1 MENMILTPLQIWQD
15 YDPEAAPLQI
25 SFTDFVKNGNKV
37 SFKAFF
43 NGDKF
48 EDGAP
53 RIFVSGTYPTSP
65 SPKILMY
72 IKDGMGNPPPVD
84 FVNGFTDR
92 GFGFVQFDYSAD
104 NPDATERSRYPESVK
119 YGEIAKSKGHYCV
132 AEPNAKGSCQYLWTT
147 VTRRVITLI
156 KTLSEDCKIILVGA
170 REGADMMWQ
179 TAAMDKRVDAAIAI
193 NNAGWREYTDCF
205 RFDGEADNIQM
216 TDERERWFAGC
227 ASQTYARYVE
237 CPVLLVCGSNNPLTS
252 IDRVESTLSLIDNDR
267 VYCTVSPNTGLLLPQ
282 YALTT
287 QLNFVDY
294 FDAKAPRLK
303 NSPVLSLSVEDDAA
317 VANLTVDAPL
327 AAKEICVWYSF
338 DEPDN
343 TIRNWNKIILPQ
355 NGCKRC
361 EIPVSERAQSVFAFV
376 NVEYDD
382 GTVLSS
388 FEDFLKVPADVKRV
402 LTRKTHIIY
411 ERKNG
416 TGTFVAENSNH
427 YLSCTA
433 PYLKAGAYDILGITC
448 DDADIT
454 TYSVGEDKYLRTD
467 ESLLQFD
474 AYSPTDATVEV
485 RVCNKENGK
494 KVLYTAVCNVNGDGE
509 WTKCSLS
516 PSSFKTQT
524 LAPLKGWSNIKSL
537 SFHKIK
543 GVLFKNIL
551 WV

>member
-1 MENMILTPLQIWQD
+1 MENLILTPLQIWQD

-25 SFTDFVKNGNKV
+25 SFTDFKKKGGRI
-37 SFKAFF
+37 SFEAFF

-53 RIFVSGTYPTSP
+53 RIFVSGSYPTSV
-65 SPKILMY
+65 SPKIVVY
-72 IKDGMGNPPPVD
+72 IKDGTGNPPPSNY
-84 FVNGFTDR
+84 VNAFIER
-92 GFGFVQFDYSAD
+92 GFGFIEFDYNAD
-104 NPDATERSRYPESVK
+104 NADSTRRSRYPESVK
-119 YGEIAKSKGHYCV
+119 YGEIAHSEGHYSV

-147 VTRRVITLI
+147 VTRRVITLV
-156 KTLSEDCKIILVGA
+156 KTLSEDCKIVLIGA
-170 REGADMMWQ
+170 REGADMLWQ

-193 NNAGWREYTDCF
+193 NNAGWREYADIF
-205 RFDGEADNIQM
+205 RFDEDAEPIQM

-227 ASQTYARYVE
+227 AGQTYARYVE
-237 CPVLLVCGSNNPLTS
+237 CPVMLVCGSNNPLTS
-252 IDRVESTLSLIDNDR
+252 IDRVESTLSLVDSDR

-282 YALTT
+282 YSLSG
-287 QLNFVDY
+287 QLNFVEH
-294 FDAKAPRLK
+294 FDSKAPLLK
-303 NSPVLSLSVEDDAA
+303 KSPDLELAVENDLMI
-317 VANLTVDAPL
+317 ANLTVDAPL
-327 AAKEICVWYSF
+327 AAKEISVWYSF
-338 DEPDN
+338 DELDG

-361 EIPVSERAQSVFAFV
+361 ELPVPENAQCVFAFV

-388 FEDFLKVPADVKRV
+388 YEDFSKIPEDAKRV
-402 LTRKTHIIY
+402 LTRRTHIIY

-416 TGTFVAENSNH
+416 VGCFVADNSSH
-427 YLSCTA
+427 YLACTT
-433 PYLKAGAYDILGITC
+433 PFLKSGAYDILGITC
-448 DDADIT
+448 ENADIT

-474 AYSPTDATVEV
+474 AYSPVKTSVEV

-494 KVLYTAVCNVNGDGE
+494 KVMYTAVCTVNGDGE

-516 PSSFKTQT
+516 PSSFKTPT

-537 SFHKIK
+537 SFHKID

>member
-1 MENMILTPLQIWQD
+1 MDNMILTPLQIWQD

-25 SFTDFVKNGNKV
+25 SFTDFRKQGGRI
-37 SFKAFF
+37 SFEAFF
-43 NGDKF
+43 NGDGA

-53 RIFVSGTYPTSP
+53 RIFVEGSYPTSA
-65 SPKILMY
+65 SPKIVVY
-72 IKDGMGNPPPVD
+72 VKDGTGNPPPPN
-84 FVNGFTDR
+84 FVNAFIDR
-92 GFGFVQFDYSAD
+92 GFGFVCFDYDAENAD
-104 NPDATERSRYPESVK
+104 STKRSRYPESLI
-119 YGEIAKSKGHYCV
+119 YGEIARSAGHLSI
-132 AEPNAKGSCQYLWTT
+132 AEPSAKDSCQYLWTT
-147 VTRRVITLI
+147 VTRRVVTLI
-156 KTLSEDCKIILVGA
+156 KTLCSDCKIILVGA

-193 NNAGWREYTDCF
+193 NNAGWREYDELF
-205 RFDGEADNIQM
+205 RFDEDAEPLQM

-237 CPVLLVCGSNNPLTS
+237 CPCLLVCGSNNPITS
-252 IDRVESTLSLIDNDR
+252 IDRVESTLSLIENDR
-267 VYCTVSPNTGLLLPQ
+267 VFCTVSPNTGLLLPQ
-282 YALTT
+282 YTLST

-303 NSPVLSLSVEDDAA
+303 KSPALNLAEEDGKL
-317 VANLTVDAPL
+317 VANMTVDAPL
-327 AAKEICVWYSF
+327 ATKEIAVWYAF
-338 DEPDN
+338 DELDS
-343 TIRNWNKIILPQ
+343 TIRNWSKIILPQ

-361 EIPVSERAQSVFAFV
+361 EIPVAERAQCAFAFV

-388 FEDFLKVPADVKRV
+388 FEDYFKLPEGISRVPAR
-402 LTRKTHIIY
+402 RTHIIY

-416 TGTFVAENSNH
+416 TGCFVADNSNH

-433 PYLKAGAYDILGITC
+433 PFLKAGAYDILGITC
-448 DDADIT
+448 ENADIT

-474 AYSPTDATVEV
+474 AYSPETTTVEV

-494 KVLYTAVCNVNGDGE
+494 KAFYTAVCTVNGDGE

-537 SFHKIK
+537 SFHKID

>member
-1 MENMILTPLQIWQD
+1 MILTPLQIWQE
-15 YDPEAAPLQI
+15 YDPEASPLQI
-25 SFTDFVKNGNKV
+25 SFTDFRKQNGRI
-37 SFKAFF
+37 SFEAFF
-43 NGDKF
+43 NADRSS
-48 EDGAP
+48 DGAP
-53 RIFVSGTYPTSP
+53 RIFVNGSYPTSAA
-65 SPKILMY
+65 PKIVIY
-72 IKDGMGNPPPVD
+72 IKDGTGTPPPD
-84 FVNGFTDR
+84 NFVSSFIGR
-92 GFGFVQFDYSAD
+92 GFGFIEFDYNAD
-104 NPDATERSRYPESVK
+104 NAEATRRSRYPDSLK
-119 YGEIAKSKGHYCV
+119 YGEIQHSEGHFSV

-147 VTRRVITLI
+147 VTRRVITFI
-156 KTLSEDCKIILVGA
+156 KTLCGDCKIVLIGA
-170 REGADMMWQ
+170 REGADMLWQ
-179 TAAMDKRVDAAIAI
+179 TAAMDKRVDAAVAI
-193 NNAGWREYTDCF
+193 NNAGWREYSDIF
-205 RFDGEADNIQM
+205 RFDEQAEPLQM

-237 CPVLLVCGSNNPLTS
+237 CPVLLVCGTNNPITS
-252 IDRVESTLSLIDNDR
+252 VDRVETTLSLIENDR
-267 VYCTVSPNTGLLLPQ
+267 VYCTLSPNTGLLLPQ
-282 YALTT
+282 YVLTT
-287 QLNFVDY
+287 QLNFVDHY
-294 FDAKAPRLK
+294 DSKAPILRKSPRLE
-303 NSPVLSLSVEDDAA
+303 LSVQEDSLT
-317 VANLTVDAPL
+317 ANLTVDAPL
-327 AAKEICVWYSF
+327 AAREICVWYSF
-338 DEPDN
+338 DEPDG

-361 EIPVSERAQSVFAFV
+361 EIPVSERAQSAFAFV

-388 FEDFLKVPADVKRV
+388 YEDYFKIPGDVRRV
-402 LTRKTHIIY
+402 ATRRTHIIY

-416 TGTFVAENSNH
+416 VGCFVADNSKH

-448 DDADIT
+448 DNADIT

-474 AYSPTDATVEV
+474 AYSPVKTTVEV

-494 KVLYTAVCNVNGDGE
+494 KVSYTAVCTVNGDGE

-537 SFHKIK
+537 SFHKID